1 MIRKL
6 HNPPDLEEFCADL
19 PISTDQ
25 ISSVSFQRYSGQWR
39 FYVDNVTPEQA
50 AELDRR
56 FSVSAKFAT
65 GSASL
70 WHYCSL
76 PGAVIEWYTKIDK
89 AALLAFAADVAN
101 AQQAKP

>member
-1 MIRKL
+1 MIREL

-25 ISSVSFQRYSGQWR
+25 ISSLSFQRYTGHWR
-39 FYVDNVTPEQA
+39 FYIDNVTPEQA

-56 FSVSAKFAT
+56 FSVSARFST

-70 WHYCSL
+70 WHHCSI
-76 PGAVIEWYTKIDK
+76 PGAVIEWYTKIDE
-89 AALLAFAADVAN
+89 AALLAFAEDAVT
-101 AQQAKP
+101 AQQEKP